1 MYRSTI
7 LHRALLLGAALLLSG
22 CAALRPE
29 GQSPLP
35 GGGWWKPLS
44 PALLGR
50 DFSALQRVDGEFGG
64 HPALFLFYLE
74 VEGERLSLVA
84 TTPDG
89 TGLFGLV
96 QQGEA
101 VTVEP
106 SPLLPRQWRPAAVLM
121 DLQLAY
127 WPAAAVADNLAGT
140 GLQLQQAGGERRLLQ
155 GGRPVISIHRG
166 ADPWREPLRLE
177 HVDWHYRYRV
187 TTLQFIDETTPTP

>member
-7 LHRALLLGAALLLSG
+7 LRRALLLGAVLLLSG

-29 GQSPLP
+29 GHAPLP

-50 DFSALQRVDGEFGG
+50 DFSAVQRVDGEFAGR
-64 HPALFLFYLE
+64 PALFLFYLE

-89 TGLFGLV
+89 TQLFSLV
-96 QQGEA
+96 QQGES
-101 VTVEP
+101 VKVEP

-127 WPAAAVADNLAGT
+127 WPAAAVAANLAGT
-140 GLQLQQAGGERRLLQ
+140 PLRLEAAGNERRLRR
-155 GGRPVISIHRG
+155 GEETVTVIRHG
-166 ADPWREPLRLE
+166 ADPWRAPLQLE
-177 HVDWHYRYRV
+177 QADWHYRYSV
-187 TTLQFIDETTPTP
+187 TTLQFIDDTTSAP